1 MLTVLIFILGLIGAG
16 LCAFGA
22 WLVFP
27 PAGFIVAGLLLM
39 VTSFMYARAQA
50 YAQFIRTHT
59 DKAED

>member
-1 MLTVLIFILGLIGAG
+1 MLTALIFILGLIGAG

-22 WLVFP
+22 WLVYQ

-50 YAQFIRTHT
+50 YTQFIRTHT
-59 DKAED
+59 DKAEN

>member
-1 MLTVLIFILGLIGAG
+1 MLTALIFILGLIGAG

-27 PAGFIVAGLLLM
+27 PAGFIVAGVLLLA
-39 VTSFMYARAQA
+39 TSFMYARAQA